1 MDMKRTGV
9 MLAAAMIMLAACD
22 ETTQSGA
29 AGGPFLSPLPERILT
44 LADPKQDLNAVKV
57 DPVDGC
63 LVYRHVGPVE
73 TTFLPLRTRDGRP
86 ICTQVEAEATP
97 AAT

>member
-1 MDMKRTGV
+1 M
-9 MLAAAMIMLAACD
+9 A
-22 ETTQSGA
+22 
-29 AGGPFLSPLPERILT
+29 

-73 TTFLPLRTRDGRP
+73 TTFLPLRSREGRP
-86 ICTQVEAEATP
+86 ICTRPAAEATP
-97 AAT
+97 AT

>member
-1 MDMKRTGV
+1 
-9 MLAAAMIMLAACD
+9 MLAIGLLALTACD
-22 ETTQSGA
+22 EVAQSGA
-29 AGGPFLSPLPERILT
+29 DGGPFISPLPERIVAM
-44 LADPKQDLNAVKV
+44 ADPKQDLNAVKV

-73 TTFLPLRTRDGRP
+73 TTFLPLRTREGRP
-86 ICTQVEAEATP
+86 ICTQQVQEAAAP

>member
-1 MDMKRTGV
+1 MDMTRKLLVLG
-9 MLAAAMIMLAACD
+9 AAALALAACD

-29 AGGPFLSPLPERILT
+29 GGPFINPLPERIVS

-63 LVYRHVGPVE
+63 LVYRHIGPVE
-73 TTFLPLRTRDGRP
+73 TTFLPLRTREGRP
-86 ICTQVEAEATP
+86 ICTSVEAQEPAPAT
-97 AAT
+97 

>member
-1 MDMKRTGV
+1 MKRTGV
-9 MLAAAMIMLAACD
+9 ILVGAMVMLAACD
-22 ETTQSGA
+22 EATQSGGV
-29 AGGPFLSPLPERILT
+29 GGPFISPLPERVLT
-44 LADPKQDLNAVKV
+44 LADPKQDLKAVKV

-73 TTFLPLRTRDGRP
+73 TTFLPLRTREGRP
-86 ICTQVEAEATP
+86 ICTQVQADETP